1 MSRRWMTALGV
12 LGAATLLAAQAKPPA
27 ATVAGNTVVFR
38 NLAAFDPATGRTRT
52 LEELV
57 VVRGRVMAK
66 KGAEPPSDARVID
79 GSGKTA
85 VPGLVDLAVGIS
97 PGRQVEADFVA
108 ALGLAHG
115 VLHYVVTDATGAL
128 GVRSAE
134 AGRVGR
140 GAVAD
145 PCRWPRRSS

>member
-66 KGAEPPSDARVID
+66 KGAEPPSDAKGDRRLRQD
-79 GSGKTA
+79 RRTR
-85 VPGLVDLAVGIS
+85 PG
-97 PGRQVEADFVA
+97 
-108 ALGLAHG
+108 
-115 VLHYVVTDATGAL
+115 
-128 GVRSAE
+128 
-134 AGRVGR
+134 
-140 GAVAD
+140 
-145 PCRWPRRSS
+145 